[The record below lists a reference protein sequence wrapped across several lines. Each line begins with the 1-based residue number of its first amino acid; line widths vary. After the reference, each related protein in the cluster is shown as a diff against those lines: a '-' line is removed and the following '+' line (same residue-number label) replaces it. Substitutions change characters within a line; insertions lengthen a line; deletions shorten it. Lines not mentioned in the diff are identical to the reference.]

1 MTDFTELKKKQRATW
16 ALGEYDRIADGLT
29 ISTDQTLRVAKLRP
43 GERVLDLATGTGI
56 TAIAARERGAKVTAV
71 DLTPE
76 LLAVARKK
84 AQDEGFGDID
94 FREGDAEALPSA
106 DASFDVVLSTCGHM
120 FAPDQP
126 KVAAELARVTRPGGR
141 VAFLAW
147 TPEGGLGGWFRIT
160 NEHVPPPAGLASP
173 FNWGDP
179 EKVRQLLGNAF
190 RDLSFVSGDCP
201 QFGGSRHATARPSA
215 APQAAGRC
223 PGGPSQRPDLLP
235 RRLPRCGR
243 KGALGTRISHHA
255 RCSRV
260 SDGISFTLPGQ
271 PRTHDFA
278 CARDDVCNQRRL
290 SFAYASRS
298 NRKHSSS

>member
-201 QFGGSRHATARPSA
+201 QFGVLDTL
-215 APQAAGRC
+215 
-223 PGGPSQRPDLLP
+223 RPDRP
-235 RRLPRCGR
+235 RRRKLQGGAREALRSDLISYLGGYRAADGKVRWGR
-243 KGALGTRISHHA
+243 EYLITRA
-255 RCSRV
+255 VR
-260 SDGISFTLPGQ
+260 
-271 PRTHDFA
+271 A
-278 CARDDVCNQRRL
+278 
-290 SFAYASRS
+290 
-298 NRKHSSS
+298 